1 MTPTAYELTLLDGRK
16 IAIIDHAL
24 AAVVAGKPGDG
35 RKGCEV
41 LLYGGFRLE
50 VTESKKAVE
59 DKFHVTVRT

>member
-1 MTPTAYELTLLDGRK
+1 MTPTAHELTQLDGRK
-16 IAIIDHAL
+16 IAILDHTL
-24 AAVVAGKPGDG
+24 VAVIAGKPGDG

-59 DKFHVTVRT
+59 DKFHVSVRT